1 MRNPQFPLCL
11 SKLPRNAS
19 QMNMSQKNDFSTLR
33 SIQCCSM
40 MAASISSSSVPY
52 PFSLVWMHVFFSEPK
67 SANLNPPSVKSL
79 QATTVFDTPRSS
91 TNLPSRVSWAFTPIP
106 RRTWQQICSDM
117 QLLAYSPS
125 PLDLALGGNFSMYW

>member
-19 QMNMSQKNDFSTLR
+19 QMNMSQKNDFSMLR
-33 SIQCCSM
+33 SIHCCSM
-40 MAASISSSSVPY
+40 MAASMSSSSVPY
-52 PFSLVWMHVFFSEPK
+52 PFSLVWTHVFFSEPK

-79 QATTVFDTPRSS
+79 QAMTVFITPRLS
-91 TNLPSRVSWAFTPIP
+91 TNLPSRVSWAFMPIP
-106 RRTWQQICSDM
+106 RSIWQQICSEM

-125 PLDLALGGNFSMYW
+125 ALDLALGGNFNMY